1 MQILLDFLRRY
12 NYLFL
17 FVILEIASIVMLVRF
32 NTYQGST
39 WMSAAN
45 TTAAAINSTYAE
57 AEAFVQLRN
66 VNTQLT
72 ADNVKLQQEN
82 EALRQALYDAT
93 RDSTYTE
100 RRIQEHLEGCRLIP
114 ARVIS
119 NGIRPGTDSYLVIN
133 RGTIDGIK
141 PEMGVVAS
149 GGVVGIV
156 YLASDH
162 NSVVLPIAHSKSN
175 ISCRVR
181 GQNYFGYLQWDGRNL
196 RTAHV
201 NDIPRYANAKRG
213 QIIETSGYSSIF
225 PPGIFVGRINRI
237 VNSADAQSYRLDIIL
252 GNDFGALRDVNVVV
266 MPHKAEIDTLTQQ
279 AIQITSRED

>member
-17 FVILEIASIVMLVRF
+17 FIVLEIASIVMLVRF

-45 TTAAAINSTYAE
+45 STVASVNSTYAE

-72 ADNVKLQQEN
+72 ADNVRLQQEN
-82 EALRQALYDAT
+82 EALRQALHDAK
-93 RDSTYTE
+93 RDTTYTE
-100 RRIQEHLEGCRLIP
+100 RRIREHLEGYRLIP
-114 ARVIS
+114 ARIVS
-119 NGIRPGTDSYLVIN
+119 NSIRPGTDNYLVIN
-133 RGTIDGIK
+133 RGRADGIR

-149 GGVVGIV
+149 GGVVGII
-156 YLASDH
+156 YLVGQH
-162 NSVVLPIAHSKSN
+162 NSVVLPVAHSKSN

-181 GQNYFGYLQWDGRNL
+181 GQNYFGYLQWDGRNT
-196 RTAHV
+196 RTAYV

-213 QIIETSGYSSIF
+213 QTIETSGYSSIF

-237 VNSADAQSYRLDIIL
+237 NNSADAQGYRLDIIL
-252 GNDFGALRDVNVVV
+252 GNDFGSLRDVNVIAT
-266 MPHKAEIDTLTQQ
+266 PHKAEIDTLLQQ
-279 AIQITSRED
+279 ANLLNTSE

>member
-17 FVILEIASIVMLVRF
+17 FVILEIVSIVMLVRF

-45 TTAAAINSTYAE
+45 TSVAAVNSTYAE
-57 AEAFVQLRN
+57 AEAFVQLRS

-72 ADNVKLQQEN
+72 ADNIKLQQEN
-82 EALRQALYDAT
+82 EALRQAL
-93 RDSTYTE
+93 RDVTQETSYTE
-100 RRIQEHLEGCRLIP
+100 QRIREHLAGYRLIP
-114 ARVIS
+114 ARVVS
-119 NGIRPGTDSYLVIN
+119 NSVRPGADNYLVIN
-133 RGTIDGIK
+133 RGKADGIR
-141 PEMGVVAS
+141 PEMGVIAS
-149 GGVVGIV
+149 GGVVGII
-156 YLASDH
+156 YLVSDH
-162 NSVVLPIAHSKSN
+162 NSVVLPIAHSKSS

-181 GQNYFGYLQWDGRNL
+181 GKDYFGYLQWGGRNT

-213 QIIETSGYSSIF
+213 QIIETSGYSNIF

-237 VNSADAQSYRLDIIL
+237 NNSADAQGYRLDVVL
-252 GNDFGALRDVNVVV
+252 GNDLGALRDVNVIAT
-266 MPHKAEIDTLTQQ
+266 PYKAEIDTLVQQ
-279 AIQITSRED
+279 AKQQKNE